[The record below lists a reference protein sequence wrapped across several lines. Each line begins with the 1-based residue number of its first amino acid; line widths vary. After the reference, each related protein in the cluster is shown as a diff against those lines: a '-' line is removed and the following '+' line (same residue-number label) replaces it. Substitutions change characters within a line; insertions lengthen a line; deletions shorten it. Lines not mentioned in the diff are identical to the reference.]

1 MSLSVFS
8 EKEEIPCDERLGE
21 VLKDNKLVWYKILE
35 HMENNYRD
43 IVYEWKFYS
52 KQSGWTFVIKS
63 KKRTILYLIPQDGF
77 LKANFVFGEKAVAE
91 AEKVDIPQNIID
103 TIREAKCYA
112 EGCSFMLDVRTDKDL
127 KHIESLVKIK
137 FDN

>member
-1 MSLSVFS
+1 MSLSVFP
-8 EKEEIPCDERLGE
+8 EKEEMPNDERLGE
-21 VLKDNKLVWYKILE
+21 VLRDNKLVWCKILE
-35 HMENNYRD
+35 HMENNYQD

-77 LKANFVFGEKAVAE
+77 LKANFVFGEKAVVE
-91 AEKVDIPQNIID
+91 AEKADVPQNIIE
-103 TIREAKCYA
+103 TIRESKCYA
-112 EGCSFMLDVRTDKDL
+112 EGCSFMVDVKTDKDL
-127 KHIESLVKIK
+127 KYIESLIKIK